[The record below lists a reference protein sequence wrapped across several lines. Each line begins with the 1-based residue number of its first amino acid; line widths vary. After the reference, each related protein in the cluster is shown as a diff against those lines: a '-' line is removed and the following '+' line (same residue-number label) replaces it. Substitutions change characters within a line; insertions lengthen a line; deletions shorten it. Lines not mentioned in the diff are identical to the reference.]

1 MTSATEILQHGWLW
15 SIVLSVATISLV
27 WFGARLVI
35 WLLVGIPLLAGFTL
49 LSGVAPVGW
58 ILAWLVF
65 GAGVLV
71 LGVPPIRQALLSER
85 VFRYMR
91 QSLPT
96 LSDSERELVNA
107 GGTGWERSLFEG
119 RPDWRALRKAEA
131 DTPLGEAERAYLEGS
146 VEALC
151 AQLDDYRINH
161 ELNGLSPAAWES
173 MRRERVFGVGLA
185 AADGGHGFSPSA
197 QSAVLL
203 KLASRSISAALVAM
217 PPNFAQPARLIE
229 RFGTADQRRQL
240 LPAISAGETVICLA
254 LTGPEAGSDATAIA
268 DLGVVARS
276 GDDED
281 VLGVRL
287 DFDKRYV
294 PLAPVAKLIL
304 LAFRLEDPDGLL
316 EGDGGGITLALVP
329 ADTPGVV
336 NDQRHDLQQ
345 LGFPSGP
352 VRGKGVFVP
361 LDAILGG
368 REGIGQGWSMLLAGH
383 SDARG
388 IVVPALTCAAAKT
401 AARLT
406 GAYAR
411 VRYQFRGPIARFEG
425 VQEALAVIAGNTF
438 AMEATRELVLAE
450 LERGGSPAVA
460 TAVVKYNLTERCR
473 LVLERAMDIHAGAGL
488 CLGPRNLI
496 GEIAKFPRV
505 AVTLQGAN
513 IMTRS
518 QVAFGQG
525 IIRCHPC
532 LRDEIMAAGL
542 RGRAGL
548 GAFDKAFARHLRLAC
563 SHALRS
569 LLLGLTGARL
579 AAAPRGSR
587 PNGRYY
593 RQLSRLAAA
602 FALSTDVVIFTLRG
616 SLKRRGR
623 LAGRMADVLG
633 ELYLG
638 SAVLRHHALS
648 GGRETGDR
656 ALLEWALRDSLVR
669 AQAALEGV
677 CRNLPNRWVGRL
689 LRRILFP
696 LGRAWRPVDDA
707 VESRL
712 ADMLTVPSTA
722 RDRLTA
728 GIYHPLA
735 KDDPLAR
742 LEAALGKLSMTAG
755 LEARLHAGAA
765 MDLLGDGQYPQRI
778 AAAVAARVLTP
789 AEGDE
794 LLAAEAARREAL
806 QVDAFPTDETES
818 EQR

>member
-1 MTSATEILQHGWLW
+1 MDILQHGWLW
-15 SIVLSVATISLV
+15 SIVLSAAVIALV

-35 WLLVGIPLLAGFTL
+35 WLLVGIPLLLGFTL
-49 LSGVAPVGW
+49 LSGVAPAGW
-58 ILAWLVF
+58 LLAWLAF
-65 GAGVLV
+65 AAGVLV
-71 LGVPPIRQALLSER
+71 FGVPPVRQTLLSER

-91 QSLPT
+91 QSLPS

-119 RPDWRALRKAEA
+119 RPDWRALRRAEA
-131 DTPLGEAERAYLEGS
+131 DAPLAEVERAYLEDS

-151 AQLDDYRINH
+151 AELDDYRINH
-161 ELNGLSPAAWES
+161 ETNGLPPAAWES
-173 MRRERVFGVGLA
+173 MRRERIFGVGLS

-197 QSAVLL
+197 QSAILL

-217 PPNFAQPARLIE
+217 PPNFAHPARLID
-229 RFGTADQRRQL
+229 RFGTEDQRRRL
-240 LPAISAGETVICLA
+240 LPAISAGETVLCLA

-268 DLGVVARS
+268 DLGVVCRS
-276 GDDED
+276 DDGKP
-281 VLGVRL
+281 GVRL

-294 PLAPVAKLIL
+294 PLAPVATMIL

-316 EGDGGGITLALVP
+316 EGEGEGITLALVP
-329 ADTPGVV
+329 ADAPGVD
-336 NDQRHDLQQ
+336 NHQRHDLQQ

-368 REGIGQGWSMLLAGH
+368 RKGIGQGWSMLLAGH

-438 AMEATRELVLAE
+438 ALEATRELVLAE

-488 CLGPRNLI
+488 CLGPRNVI

-542 RGRAGL
+542 RGRAAL

-656 ALLEWALRDSLVR
+656 ALLEWALRDILVG
-669 AQAALEGV
+669 A
-677 CRNLPNRWVGRL
+677 
-689 LRRILFP
+689 
-696 LGRAWRPVDDA
+696 
-707 VESRL
+707 
-712 ADMLTVPSTA
+712 
-722 RDRLTA
+722 LTA
-728 GIYHPLA
+728 LRASVGTCPYAGSDACSVASCSLWAGPGGRWTTA
-735 KDDPLAR
+735 PR
-742 LEAALGKLSMTAG
+742 AAS
-755 LEARLHAGAA
+755 
-765 MDLLGDGQYPQRI
+765 
-778 AAAVAARVLTP
+778 
-789 AEGDE
+789 
-794 LLAAEAARREAL
+794 
-806 QVDAFPTDETES
+806 PTC
-818 EQR
+818 